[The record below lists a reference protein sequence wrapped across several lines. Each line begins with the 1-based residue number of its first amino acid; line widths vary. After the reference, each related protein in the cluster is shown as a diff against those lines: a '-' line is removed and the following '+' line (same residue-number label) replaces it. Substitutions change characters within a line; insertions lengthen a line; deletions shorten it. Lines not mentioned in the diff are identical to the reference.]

1 MATHRLYVPG
11 PWPTPPAGVVVSG
24 DEARHALRVKRLR
37 EGERVELIS
46 GDGLIA
52 RGVLGQITHAKRED
66 SLRIDVTDVY
76 EQATPRARLEVWS
89 SVPKGGEAGEM
100 VDMLS
105 QLGCDTWR
113 PLLCERSV
121 AGATE
126 NKVERMRRVCVEA
139 AKQCGRAQLM
149 KIGEPIA
156 LGAAISALRERSQ
169 DTRAIVCDAGGV
181 SIESAGLNDAAIS
194 RVVAMVGPE
203 GGFSP
208 AEFASVREAGLT
220 MVRLGRRVLRIETA
234 SVAAAAIIGA
244 MDVGTPE
251 PSHQPDAHAG

>member
-1 MATHRLYVPG
+1 MATHRLFVPSPS
-11 PWPTPPAGVVVSG
+11 PWPTPPAGVIVRG

-37 EGERVELIS
+37 QGERVELIS

-52 RGVLGQITHAKRED
+52 RGVLAEITLSKRD
-66 SLRIDVTDVY
+66 DALRIDITEVY
-76 EQATPRARLEVWS
+76 QQPTPRVRLEVWS

-100 VDMLS
+100 IDMLS

-113 PLLCERSV
+113 PLTCERSV

-149 KIGEPIA
+149 KIGEPIT
-156 LGAAISALRERSQ
+156 LVEAITSLRERRS
-169 DTRAIVCDAGGV
+169 DTRGLVCDAGGD
-181 SIESAGLNDAAIS
+181 SIQHLQLNDPAIS
-194 RVVAMVGPE
+194 RIVALVGPE
-203 GGFSP
+203 GGFSVP
-208 AEFASVREAGLT
+208 EFASIRDAGLAT
-220 MVRLGRRVLRIETA
+220 VRLGRRVLRIETA

-251 PSHQPDAHAG
+251 PSHQPD